1 MPRPRKT
8 GSRASAANSRT
19 PTGFHNLIRRDVRL
33 WVPMAAQDRTVL
45 VTGAG
50 TGIGLATL
58 IELARRGFSPVGGV
72 RTPSKARTVIP
83 AARAAPGKVRPVT
96 LDVTHAPQCK
106 AAIDELKPIG
116 VVNNAGV
123 PASGA

>member
-58 IELARRGFSPVGGV
+58 IELARRGFAPVGGV
-72 RTPSKARTVIP
+72 RTPSKARRITS
-83 AARAAPGKVRPVT
+83 AARAAHVKWRTAELHGYNAATVGSDIET
-96 LDVTHAPQCK
+96 L
-106 AAIDELKPIG
+106 
-116 VVNNAGV
+116 
-123 PASGA
+123 